1 MSNYDNTNSGALFTN
16 KNRKE
21 DKHPNYT
28 GKLNVAGKEY
38 QVSGWIRETK
48 TGEQYLSIRISE
60 PNEKKEELQNTTEKI
75 LNSTGLGF

>member
-21 DKHPNYT
+21 EKHPNYT
-28 GKLNVAGKEY
+28 GKVNVEGKEY

-48 TGEQYLSIRISE
+48 TGEQYLSIKLSE
-60 PNEKKEELQNTTEKI
+60 PFKKEELQNTTEKI